1 MSNNNYIPNPQLH
14 LYISIIKSGLRIAA
28 GVALFIFMF
37 KSAAALF
44 ILAEV
49 LGILEELV

>member
-1 MSNNNYIPNPQLH
+1 MSYIPNPKWH
-14 LYISIIKSGLRIAA
+14 LYVSVAKSILRIGA
-28 GVALFIFMF
+28 GAFMFMFMF

-44 ILAEV
+44 ILAEI